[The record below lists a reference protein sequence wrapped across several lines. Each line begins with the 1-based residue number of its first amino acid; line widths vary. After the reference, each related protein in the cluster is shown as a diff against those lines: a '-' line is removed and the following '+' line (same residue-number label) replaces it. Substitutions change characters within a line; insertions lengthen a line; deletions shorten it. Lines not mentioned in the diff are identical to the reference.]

1 MDEPSTRESIISSN
15 ETAFV
20 RGCHEISF
28 AQNDKQVNE
37 LPLIVAYSLPS
48 GAIKTSRGFATG
60 DGQMKARCD
69 VCAERQWKWEAK
81 NLAGRCIDTGGFH
94 AIGSPFP
101 VLLLSPL
108 VLGSSAFR
116 RDALLS
122 RIGYRRRIRPQLERN
137 RRLLWFV

>member
-1 MDEPSTRESIISSN
+1 VTSIDHTSLFFPALMDEPSTRESIISSN

-20 RGCHEISF
+20 SGCHEISF

-69 VCAERQWKWEAK
+69 VCAERQWKWEAQ
-81 NLAGRCIDTGGFH
+81 RF
-94 AIGSPFP
+94 S
-101 VLLLSPL
+101 
-108 VLGSSAFR
+108 FR
-116 RDALLS
+116 IETRFWS
-122 RIGYRRRIRPQLERN
+122 NQ
-137 RRLLWFV
+137 